1 MLRGRFPQYSQ
12 PTAVSLGITQSLP
25 YLSRL
30 KGDSAPPVLTW
41 PGTVS
46 LSTTP
51 RLSISPSAFQPLL
64 GEEHT

>member
-1 MLRGRFPQYSQ
+1 MLRGKFPQYSW

-25 YLSRL
+25 YLSLL
-30 KGDSAPPVLTW
+30 KGDSGPSVLTW

-46 LSTTP
+46 LSTP
-51 RLSISPSAFQPLL
+51 RLSICPSAFQPLL